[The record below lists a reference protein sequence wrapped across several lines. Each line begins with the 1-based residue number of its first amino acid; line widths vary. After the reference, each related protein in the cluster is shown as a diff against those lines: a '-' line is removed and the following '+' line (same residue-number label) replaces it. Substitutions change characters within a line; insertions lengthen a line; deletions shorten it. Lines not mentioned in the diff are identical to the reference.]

1 MKTRRRGR
9 PRESHAACLVVSA
22 TIHSGWGHFLYD
34 PSHPCAAADL
44 VWSASSGE
52 GCIRGKRRV
61 TKTLE
66 NTGLS
71 LYVRHCESWC
81 VGKQQL
87 STHRFFRRNG
97 EKERS
102 FPGMK
107 FLALLKLRVQ
117 LEHFSHSPTLFPPSP
132 PLPSLFRLGHF
143 LPSLSL
149 ILAVFLYFLFNF
161 SLIFTTMTQ
170 VCWFA
175 CFFECK

>member
-1 MKTRRRGR
+1 MKTRHRGR
-9 PRESHAACLVVSA
+9 PRESHAACLVVPA
-22 TIHSGWGHFLYD
+22 TVHSGWGHFLYD

-87 STHRFFRRNG
+87 STHRFFPEKWRKRNIFSRDEILG
-97 EKERS
+97 SLEAQ
-102 FPGMK
+102 GTAG
-107 FLALLKLRVQ
+107 ALLPLSN
-117 LEHFSHSPTLFPPSP
+117 LIPSFSSS
-132 PLPSLFRLGHF
+132 
-143 LPSLSL
+143 SLSFQARSL
-149 ILAVFLYFLFNF
+149 PPF
-161 SLIFTTMTQ
+161 SLSDSCCVSIFS
-170 VCWFA
+170 F
-175 CFFECK
+175 

>member
-9 PRESHAACLVVSA
+9 PRESHAACLVVPA

-87 STHRFFRRNG
+87 GTHRFFPEKWRKRNIFSRDEILG
-97 EKERS
+97 SLEAQ
-102 FPGMK
+102 GTAG
-107 FLALLKLRVQ
+107 ALLPLSN
-117 LEHFSHSPTLFPPSP
+117 LIPSFSSS
-132 PLPSLFRLGHF
+132 
-143 LPSLSL
+143 SLSFQARSL
-149 ILAVFLYFLFNF
+149 PPF
-161 SLIFTTMTQ
+161 SLSDSCCVSIFS
-170 VCWFA
+170 F
-175 CFFECK
+175 